1 MEEQPVEYR
10 GVTMYDMHMRIE
22 EVVSED
28 VAGLRL
34 DVYLAGAIED
44 ASRSFVKKLI
54 KDAKV
59 SVNGKS
65 WTRPGRT
72 MSAGDRVEVEMPPP
86 ASTHLGPEDIH
97 LGRREAIKDVARVLS
112 RYLDIMVYRTFAH
125 NRVEEFSKYSNV
137 PVINGL
143 SDFSH
148 PCQALTDF
156 FTIEEKLGSLRN
168 LKLAYVGDANN
179 VFASLLALSVKMG
192 ITFSYATPEE
202 YAPDE
207 KNIKQKRELAIQTGA
222 KVEGFFQPEE
232 AVKNADVVY
241 TDVWISM
248 GQEDNAVEKRKK
260 FANYQVSLPLLKK
273 AKPNVLFMHCLPA
286 RRGEEITDEVLESRH
301 SIVFDQ
307 AENRMHVQK
316 ALLLKLLGK

>member
-1 MEEQPVEYR
+1 MKTVR
-10 GVTMYDMHMRIE
+10 HLLTTNDISAE
-22 EVVSED
+22 EVREIFKITKQIKKKPVSYLSKLRGKTMGLIFEKPSTRTWISFQ
-28 VAGLRL
+28 AGMAQLGGSA
-34 DVYLAGAIED
+34 VY
-44 ASRSFVKKLI
+44 
-54 KDAKV
+54 
-59 SVNGKS
+59 
-65 WTRPGRT
+65 
-72 MSAGDRVEVEMPPP
+72 
-86 ASTHLGPEDIH
+86 LGPEDIH

-125 NRVEEFSKYSNV
+125 NRVEEFSKYSSV

-156 FTIEEKLGSLRN
+156 FTIEEKLGSLKN

-207 KNIKQKRELAIQTGA
+207 KNIKQKRELAKQTGA
-222 KVEGFFQPEE
+222 TIEGTSQPEE

-241 TDVWISM
+241 TDVWVSM
-248 GQEDNAVEKRKK
+248 GQEENAVEKRKK
-260 FANYQVSLPLLKK
+260 FVNYQVSLPLLKK
-273 AKPNVLFMHCLPA
+273 AKPNVMFMHCLPA
-286 RRGEEITDEVLESRH
+286 RRGEEITDEVLESKH